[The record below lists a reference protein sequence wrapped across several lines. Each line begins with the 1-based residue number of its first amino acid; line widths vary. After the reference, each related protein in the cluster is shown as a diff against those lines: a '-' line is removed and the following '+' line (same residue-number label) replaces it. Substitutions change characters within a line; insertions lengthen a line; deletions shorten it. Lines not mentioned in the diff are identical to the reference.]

1 MGFRGN
7 QRVLIE
13 LNRAVCVLK
22 RAMAVVGRFLRPGNP
37 AGSHTPCTPALK
49 RTRGGAS

>member
-1 MGFRGN
+1 MCFKGN
-7 QRVLIE
+7 QCVLIE
-13 LNRAVCVLK
+13 LNRAVRVLK

-37 AGSHTPCTPALK
+37 ARGHTPCTTALT